1 MSRLRADLPFGI
13 NRQVIGSTTA
23 GTRRCPGATGP
34 RSQRLSKQ
42 PLRPLHR
49 TASHSAQRN
58 IKLREI
64 ARGIVANV
72 SRPTGRT

>member
-1 MSRLRADLPFGI
+1 
-13 NRQVIGSTTA
+13 
-23 GTRRCPGATGP
+23 
-34 RSQRLSKQ
+34 LSKQ